1 LSLFAHAVREELWSR
16 GRLLESRLS
25 HGEAHDDEYGIVAT
39 DARNDDYVA
48 AAEQELD
55 RLRDAM
61 PDGFTVRLVAES
73 GTEGTTGT
81 ITVRHGPLSIVTT
94 PAHIKEDVTLLR
106 RGADASPVLSAV
118 EGSAVPPASSRP
130 AFLWQHGSASVLLHE
145 LLGHPLE
152 HGIEPLPLPH
162 WLHVDI
168 PLATRRAT
176 FRDIPLLRMQH
187 VRASQ
192 TNAPFEPPGDA
203 IEITLIDGGAY
214 DPLTDI
220 VTLTIAAS
228 SIGAFTISEP
238 RARFAITGAQGEPVR
253 YPGVICS
260 REGQELVVGSFAAVM
275 LTELR

>member
-1 LSLFAHAVREELWSR
+1 MSRFAHAVREELWSR

-25 HGEAHDDEYGIVAT
+25 HGEAHEDDDGIVAT

-48 AAEQELD
+48 AAELELA
-55 RLRDAM
+55 RLREVM

-81 ITVRHGPLSIVTT
+81 ITVRDGALSIVTS
-94 PAHIKEDVTLLR
+94 PAHIEEDVALLR
-106 RGADASPVLSAV
+106 SA
-118 EGSAVPPASSRP
+118 GFQPAATPASSRP
-130 AFLWQHGSASVLLHE
+130 VFLWQNGSASVLLHE
-145 LLGHPLE
+145 LLGHPFE
-152 HGIEPLPLPH
+152 HGITPPPLPA

-168 PLATRRAT
+168 PLAMRRAT
-176 FRDIPLLRMQH
+176 FRDVPLLRMQH

-192 TNAPFEPPGDA
+192 AGAPFDPPGDA
-203 IEITLIDGGAY
+203 VEITLLDGGAY

-220 VTLTIAAS
+220 VTLRIAAS
-228 SIGAFTISEP
+228 SAGAFTIREP
-238 RARFAITGAQGEPVR
+238 RDRFVFTGARGEPLR

-260 REGQELVVGSFAAVM
+260 REGQELVVGSIAPVM